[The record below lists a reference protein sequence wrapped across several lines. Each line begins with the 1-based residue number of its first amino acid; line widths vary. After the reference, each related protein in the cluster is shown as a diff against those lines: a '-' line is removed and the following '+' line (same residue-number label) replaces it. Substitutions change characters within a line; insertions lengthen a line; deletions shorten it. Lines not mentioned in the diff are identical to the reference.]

1 MSDAKFHEFQGYQI
15 PVDLM
20 LLTGGGPDTFD
31 AISRAHIANLE
42 RHVGL
47 SPSHQ
52 VLEIGCSIGRD
63 AIPLTRI
70 LSAERGGGYVGIDVI
85 KRSIDWCK
93 ASIEPRNPHFCFLHM
108 DIRDKLHN
116 PSGVVDATSAR
127 LEVADRSV
135 DRIILQSVFTHM
147 LRPEFEHYLREF
159 RRVMKPD
166 GLIYATVFIYDDAIL
181 ASARKT
187 NLTPYDLR
195 FEHEAEP
202 GCVINNLD
210 YPTGAVAYTREV
222 IDSMVARA
230 GLRHAKEPLKGAW
243 SGFHP
248 VADDGQDVLILK
260 RAA

>member
-1 MSDAKFHEFQGYQI
+1 MSDARYHEFQGV
-15 PVDLM
+15 PDPSGLM

-31 AISRAHIANLE
+31 TISQAHIANLE
-42 RHVGL
+42 KHVGL
-47 SPSHQ
+47 AANHG
-52 VLEIGCSIGRD
+52 VLEIGCGIGRD

-93 ASIEPRNPHFCFLHM
+93 SHIERRNPHFRFLHM

-127 LEVADRSV
+127 LDVADGSV

-147 LRPEFEHYLREF
+147 LRPELEHYLREF

-195 FEHEAEP
+195 FEHEVEP
-202 GCVINNLD
+202 GCAINNLE
-210 YPTGAVAYTREV
+210 YPTGAVAYRREL
-222 IDSMVARA
+222 IDAMVARA
-230 GLRHAKEPLKGAW
+230 GLMHAKEPLKGAW

-260 RAA
+260 SAG